1 MATPMPPAMAQG
13 GPPVQPP
20 QMPTLSAAPVPQPGM
35 GGPEA
40 GMPQPGQVG
49 ALPKLFFGVEQQLQ
63 TLAKVLPPAL
73 TAELDGISQNLRAVL
88 VKALQSGASA
98 SAADPMQGIQPQ
110 PPLSMA
116 GPVGP
121 GPTSDV
127 GIGV

>member
-20 QMPTLSAAPVPQPGM
+20 QMPTLSAAPMPPAEAGA
-35 GGPEA
+35 EA
-40 GMPQPGQVG
+40 GMAAPGQVG

-98 SAADPMQGIQPQ
+98 SAANPGQGIQPT
-110 PPLSMA
+110 PPLAMG